1 MPWMANER
9 ASSLRKWCWTVAAAQ
24 QSRTTDQNS
33 TSSGWSF
40 LSWMHQHPEEGG
52 QISMVHQ
59 EQLSIPA
66 DRSPSHLFSPLENH
80 RSSQAVRRFR
90 TLWAALGFA
99 TTAIHPLHTC
109 CTISSMPEPAPL
121 PSERRHGNLQKIKGG
136 KSPASLRELIC
147 RVCSKGSFHAQ
158 LSPHSFAKVSR
169 AGLRSEKRQRSYQT
183 IHLLSM
189 SFLNC
194 KNR

>member
-1 MPWMANER
+1 MLN
-9 ASSLRKWCWTVAAAQ
+9 
-24 QSRTTDQNS
+24 
-33 TSSGWSF
+33 

-52 QISMVHQ
+52 QISKVHQ

-66 DRSPSHLFSPLENH
+66 ERSPSHLFSPSGEPQELTGCAPVQNSLSCAKLRH
-80 RSSQAVRRFR
+80 DGDPSASHLLHHQ
-90 TLWAALGFA
+90 L
-99 TTAIHPLHTC
+99 HPRA
-109 CTISSMPEPAPL
+109 PEPL
-121 PSERRHGNLQKIKGG
+121 PSEQRHGNLQKIKGG

-158 LSPHSFAKVSR
+158 LSPHSFAEVSR
-169 AGLRSEKRQRSYQT
+169 ARLRSEKRQRSYQT